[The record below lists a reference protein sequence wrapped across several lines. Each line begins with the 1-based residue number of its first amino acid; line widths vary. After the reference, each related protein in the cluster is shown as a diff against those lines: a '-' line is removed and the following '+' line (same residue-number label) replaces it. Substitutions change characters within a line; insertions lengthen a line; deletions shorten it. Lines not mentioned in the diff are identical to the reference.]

1 MAIADDRKTITDN
14 DVRTVI
20 ATIRSVQVTTVV
32 DVVDPFDTP
41 TAPLHASHEAGY
53 GHGV

>member
-1 MAIADDRKTITDN
+1 
-14 DVRTVI
+14 VTV
-20 ATIRSVQVTTVV
+20 S

-41 TAPLHASHEAGY
+41 AAVHHAVHEAGY

>member
-14 DVRTVI
+14 DVRSVI
-20 ATIRSVQVTTVV
+20 ATVRSVQVTVV

-41 TAPLHASHEAGY
+41 AAPLHSHEAGY

>member
-14 DVRTVI
+14 DIRSVI
-20 ATIRSVQVTTVV
+20 ATVRSVQITTVM

-41 TAPLHASHEAGY
+41 AAPLHAHEAGY

>member
-1 MAIADDRKTITDN
+1 
-14 DVRTVI
+14 VI
-20 ATIRSVQVTTVV
+20 ATVRSVQITVV

-41 TAPLHASHEAGY
+41 AAAVHVAHEAGY